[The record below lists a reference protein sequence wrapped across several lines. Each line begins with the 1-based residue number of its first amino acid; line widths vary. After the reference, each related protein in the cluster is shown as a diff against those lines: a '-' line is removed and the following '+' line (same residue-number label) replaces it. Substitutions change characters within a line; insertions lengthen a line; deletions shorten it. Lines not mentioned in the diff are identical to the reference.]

1 MDATGVCNG
10 VTYIDVAR
18 CTLVWQNQRHEEG
31 QPQAN
36 GAPGPSPQRQE
47 SSVVDATALK
57 TALIRANVSQVELAR
72 RLGRSRSMV
81 SAWVTD
87 DVVPPEW
94 VPLVYEALHLPP
106 APAEPKDAVETAIRA
121 DPLLTAD
128 DKENLLALLTAIRRR
143 RAGP

>member
-1 MDATGVCNG
+1 
-10 VTYIDVAR
+10 
-18 CTLVWQNQRHEEG
+18 
-31 QPQAN
+31 
-36 GAPGPSPQRQE
+36 
-47 SSVVDATALK
+47 VVNATALK
-57 TALIRANVSQVELAR
+57 TALIRANVSQIELAR

-87 DVVPPEW
+87 DQVPAEW
-94 VPLVYEALHLPP
+94 VPLVYEALQLPAPP
-106 APAEPKDAVETAIRA
+106 APKADVVEKPVDVVEAAIRA